1 VEKIIEKKIGKS
13 KKYFYNGEQY
23 ASKEEIYFSWFLDDL
38 KELSHIKY
46 TWYQPETFTL
56 IPAPKYCWTQKNVKS
71 TTEKKGNI
79 MDSLKYT
86 PDFQIVWS
94 RKGIEDYVYI
104 LNKENISMRSRN
116 RKPFVAIRDKD
127 DTGGDLISYVDV
139 KGSFGQHG
147 DAVKF
152 PVLQKTIFLTKG
164 IYVEKI
170 VPKKLFAKTF
180 YPERYLLTDG
190 LTKKRKIK

>member
-1 VEKIIEKKIGKS
+1 MEKIIEKKIGKS

-38 KELSHIKY
+38 KKSGHIEY
-46 TWYQPETFTL
+46 VYYQPQTFVL
-56 IPAPKYCWTQKNVKS
+56 IQAPKYKWTQLNKKS
-71 TTEKKGNI
+71 TTGKMGNI

-86 PDFQIVWS
+86 PDFLIAWS
-94 RKGIEDYVYI
+94 KKGIEDYVYVI
-104 LNKENISMRSRN
+104 NEENISVRSRN
-116 RKPFVAIRDKD
+116 RKPFVTTK
-127 DTGGDLISYVDV
+127 TSGNNLISYIDT
-139 KGSFGQHG
+139 KGTSSKFGDH
-147 DAVKF
+147 VKF
-152 PVLQKTIFLTKG
+152 PVMQKVIYFTKG